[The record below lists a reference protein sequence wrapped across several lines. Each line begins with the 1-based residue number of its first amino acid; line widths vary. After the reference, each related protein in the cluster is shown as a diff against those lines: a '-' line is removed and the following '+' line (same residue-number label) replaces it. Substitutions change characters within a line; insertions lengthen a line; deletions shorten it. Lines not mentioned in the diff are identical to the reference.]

1 MAADRHIVAMGGG
14 GFATEGRGAPVD
26 RFILGLT
33 GKRRPRVLFLPT
45 ASSNVAT
52 YIALFHDAFGVRTAA
67 RHLDLFARTHED
79 LRSTV
84 LEQDVVY
91 VGGGNTANLLAIWR
105 THGLDAILSE
115 AWENGVVL
123 AGVSAG
129 GICWFDSGV
138 TDSFGPDLAPLDGGL
153 GLLRGSFCP
162 HYDGEPLRR
171 PTYQRLV
178 ADATL
183 PSGWAAD
190 DGAALHFVG
199 RDMTEVVTWSRD
211 AAAYRVTRRGASAVE
226 ERVEGRLL
234 R

>member
-1 MAADRHIVAMGGG
+1 LPDKHIVAMGGG
-14 GFATEGRGAPVD
+14 GFFTEGGDAPVD
-26 RFILGLT
+26 RFLLKLT

-45 ASSNVAT
+45 ATGNVAT
-52 YIALFHDAFGVRTAA
+52 AITAFHDAFGARASA
-67 RHLDLFARTHED
+67 RHLDLFVRKRDD
-79 LRSTV
+79 LRATV
-84 LEQDVVY
+84 LEQDLIY

-105 THGLDAILSE
+105 THGLDAILAE

-129 GICWFDSGV
+129 GMCWFDSGV

-153 GLLRGSFCP
+153 GLLRGTFCP
-162 HYDGEPLRR
+162 HYDSEPLRR

-178 ADATL
+178 ADGTL
-183 PSGWAAD
+183 AAGWAAD

-199 RDMTEVVTWSRD
+199 RELAEVVVSSRD
-211 AAAYRVTRRGASAVE
+211 AAGYRVTRRAGTAE
-226 ERVEGRLL
+226 EQRLEGRLL